1 VRSWWCP
8 PCFAA
13 DWLCHGVSVLAM
25 ALAREEIVTKYKGAF
40 KRVYTEAPTYTV
52 VSDLF
57 KGFTECKLVEAA
69 QGFSR

>member
-1 VRSWWCP
+1 
-8 PCFAA
+8 
-13 DWLCHGVSVLAM
+13 VLAM
-25 ALAREEIVTKYKGAF
+25 ALAREEIATKYKGAF